1 MGKVGQYLGEHAAR
15 NAVRT
20 LAAIVRVNPVVVLLM
35 EGAFSLSAMIPDHI
49 MQIGRPTSLMT
60 GFVLPQGLDDCYQAG
75 CVMAGRV
82 ISMYGH
88 LAAITHWMLE
98 NEPPASEAERWG
110 AFDAGAA
117 DTFGSLGRIYVA
129 GNWSY
134 GVPEA
139 PDFVIYWRTLQSMR
153 LADYPMVLGYHGY
166 TKGNPNGA
174 RYLERR
180 PWTMWKPA
188 LEAAGLS
195 LPSAIIM
202 TEAGYDRETYPNGY
216 RHNWTSEQYSDY
228 LQKLPEL
235 VPEALGFVVFGYG
248 MTDDWGEEQKGFDIE
263 GDATVLAGMA
273 AAKGEEL
280 MPVNPMVED
289 WLTDMWRRSGVE
301 PNKVN
306 DAMWEYCLDLAKR
319 GSRAIVPQPSPDG
332 NYQNHSHDRY
342 VVGYTMP
349 VPLYMDRSDWVV
361 HEGFPP
367 LV

>member
-98 NEPPASEAERWG
+98 NEPPASEAVRWG

-117 DTFGSLGRIYVA
+117 DTFGNFHRVYVA

-139 PDFVIYWRTLQSMR
+139 PDFVVYWRRLHAMR
-153 LADYPMVLGYHGY
+153 KTNHAMVLGYHGY
-166 TKGNPNGA
+166 TKGNPDDA
-174 RYLERR
+174 QYLERR
-180 PWTMWKPA
+180 PWTMWDPA
-188 LEAAGLS
+188 LVAAGLP
-195 LPSAIIM
+195 LPEERIM
-202 TEAGYDRETYPNGY
+202 TEAGYDDGTETNGY
-216 RHNWTSEQYSDY
+216 RHNWTSEDY
-228 LQKLPEL
+228 AEYLRKLPEL

-248 MTDDWGEEQKGFDIE
+248 MTDDWIDKGFDIE

-273 AAKGEEL
+273 AAKKEEGETPMPNGLLAEQFPTQYKKWIEAGGDPEGDFRRHLLGLGEL
-280 MPVNPMVED
+280 
-289 WLTDMWRRSGVE
+289 
-301 PNKVN
+301 
-306 DAMWEYCLDLAKR
+306 LATQEAFGALCEQGK
-319 GSRAIVPQPSPDG
+319 SVFEQAKQ
-332 NYQNHSHDRY
+332 
-342 VVGYTMP
+342 VGLRLP
-349 VPLYMDRSDWVV
+349 K
-361 HEGFPP
+361 
-367 LV
+367 

>member
-1 MGKVGQYLGEHAAR
+1 MGKVGFYCGENAAR

-20 LAAIVRVNPVVVLLM
+20 LAAIVRVNPRVVLLM
-35 EGAFSLSAMIPDHI
+35 EGAFPLSAMIPDHI
-49 MQIGRPTSLMT
+49 IQIGRAMSLME
-60 GFVLPQGLDDCYQAG
+60 GFVLPQSLGACYNAGMRQAG
-75 CVMAGRV
+75 KVM
-82 ISMYGH
+82 STYGH
-88 LAAITHWMLE
+88 LTGINHWMLE

-110 AFDAGAA
+110 AFGAGAA
-117 DTFGSLGRIYVA
+117 DTFGSLGRVYVA

-153 LADYPMVLGYHGY
+153 LTDHPMVLGYHGY
-166 TKGNPNGA
+166 TKGNPEEA
-174 RYLERR
+174 QYLERR
-180 PWTMWKPA
+180 PWTMWEPA
-188 LEAAGLS
+188 LGAADPPLG
-195 LPSAIIM
+195 PVIM

-216 RHNWTSEQYSDY
+216 RHNWTSEHYAEY
-228 LQKLPEL
+228 LRALPEL
-235 VPEALGFVVFGYG
+235 VPECDGFVVFGYG
-248 MTDDWGEEQKGFDIE
+248 MTDDWGQEQKGFDIE

-319 GSRAIVPQPSPDG
+319 GSRAIIPQPSPDG
-332 NYQNHSHDRY
+332 NYQNHSHDRF

-349 VPLYMDRSDWVV
+349 MPLYMDRSDWVV